1 MDSVLYL
8 LYEYKMYVVIGV
20 FVLFGLLCLLSDT
33 LRGQLKKGVIALLI
47 IVAVGVC
54 YYFFTGK
61 ALSDI
66 PADVNKFFNKRITER
81 EPSHKYYRDP
91 KERYGLPVE

>member
-8 LYEYKMYVVIGV
+8 LFEYKMYIVAGV
-20 FVLFGLLCLLSDT
+20 FILFCLLCLLSDT
-33 LRGQLKKGVIALLI
+33 LRGQLKKGVIFLLI
-47 IVAVGVC
+47 VVGIGVC

-61 ALSDI
+61 SLSDI
-66 PADVNKFFNKRITER
+66 PADVNKFFNTRITEK

-91 KERYGLPVE
+91 ARYGLPAE

>member
-8 LYEYKMYVVIGV
+8 FFEYKVYILIGV
-20 FVLFGLLCLLSDT
+20 FILFVLLCLFSDT
-33 LRGQLKKGVIALLI
+33 LRGQLKKGVILLV
-47 IVAVGVC
+47 VAAGVGGC

-61 ALSDI
+61 SLSDI
-66 PADVNKFFNKRITER
+66 PADVNKFLNTRITEK

-91 KERYGLPVE
+91 ARYGLPEG